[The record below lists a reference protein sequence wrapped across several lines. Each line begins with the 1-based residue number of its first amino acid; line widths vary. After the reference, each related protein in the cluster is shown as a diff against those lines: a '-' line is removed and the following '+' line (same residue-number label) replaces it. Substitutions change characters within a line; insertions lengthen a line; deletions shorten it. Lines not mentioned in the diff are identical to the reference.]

1 MIGEQSSIIH
11 INVTDFAA
19 AVAIA
24 KQPSLADTSFAIAK
38 EGSVRRIIINPS
50 RRAFA
55 EGIRSGMP
63 VAVALRL
70 LPSLELVPFDAR
82 SYAKA
87 DAAITEIAQQYS
99 PTIQCD
105 GGGHLYLD
113 AKGTTRLFGPPI
125 DCAMRIRN
133 AIHTRLCLEP
143 AVAVAAN
150 KLVAKIGTRAI
161 RPCGITQVGKGDE
174 QMFLSRQDVSLL
186 PGVGP
191 SIGRLLSVAGIREI
205 GQIAV
210 LDDAQV
216 VSFLG
221 KRGLALRNAARGLDT
236 SPLDSLALGQRKIFR
251 RVDFAEPVNELESFR
266 AAVIAASE
274 DAGLEMRTQKLGCSE
289 VLLSLAWSDGARSEA
304 IRRTKGQWVLDQE
317 LMGASWAASSQAM
330 NRRVR
335 ILAFT
340 LSLQNLS
347 PAWKEPDLFIPEGPS
362 RDERLQA
369 AVDASRTRFGVAILT
384 HASAVIH
391 V

>member
-1 MIGEQSSIIH
+1 MIGEHSSIIH

-38 EGSVRRIIINPS
+38 EGSARRIIINPS
-50 RRAFA
+50 RRAFE
-55 EGIRSGMP
+55 EGIRAGMP

-70 LPSLELVPFDAR
+70 LPSLSLVSPDAL

-105 GGGHLYLD
+105 SGGHLYLD
-113 AKGTTRLFGPPI
+113 AKGTTRLFGPPV

-133 AIHTRLCLEP
+133 EIHTRLGLEP

-161 RPCGITQVGKGDE
+161 RPCGITQIREGDE
-174 QMFLSRQDVSLL
+174 AIFLSRQDVSLL

-210 LDDAQV
+210 LDDMQV
-216 VSFLG
+216 IAFLG
-221 KRGLALRNAARGLDT
+221 KRGLALRNAARGLDA
-236 SPLDSLALGQRKIFR
+236 SPLDSMILGQRKIFR
-251 RVDFAEPVNELESFR
+251 RVDFAEPVNELDAFR

-274 DAGLEMRTQKLGCSE
+274 DAGLSMRKQRLGCSS
-289 VLLSLAWSDGARSEA
+289 VLISIAWSDGASSDA
-304 IRRTKGQWVLDQE
+304 LRRTKGQWILDQE
-317 LMGASWAASSQAM
+317 LISASWYASMQAM

-347 PAWKEPDLFIPEGPS
+347 PAWKEPDLFIPEGFS
-362 RDERLQA
+362 REERLQA
-369 AVDASRTRFGVAILT
+369 AVDATRTRFGTAILT
-384 HASAVIH
+384 HASAVFH